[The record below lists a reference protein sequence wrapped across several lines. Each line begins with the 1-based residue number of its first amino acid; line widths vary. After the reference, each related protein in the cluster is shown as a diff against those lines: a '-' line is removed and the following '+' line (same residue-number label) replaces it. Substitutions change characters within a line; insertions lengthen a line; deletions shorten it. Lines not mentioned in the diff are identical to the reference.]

1 MAKEQEE
8 LLEEET
14 EEIKDAVEDEE
25 QKEPTEEEEVEETTK
40 TETPKAKVSS
50 AFFDTIKAYLDNYA
64 SQDSAFNERYNNPDK
79 NINDCCNYILN
90 QVQKSGCNGFADE
103 EIYKMARDYY
113 VDDISKDDCKAVSGS
128 VVVNHQV
135 ELTEE
140 EKEKAR
146 IEAIKRFE
154 EECLQEERRKR
165 DAEAKAQAKAE
176 AKEQEKI
183 RKAEEKKK
191 LEEEKKAQ
199 EIEKAKANGGGE
211 QMSLFD
217 I

>member
-1 MAKEQEE
+1 MAKEKEE

-25 QKEPTEEEEVEETTK
+25 EKEPSEEENVASEEVK

-50 AFFDTIKAYLDNYA
+50 AFFDTIKAYLDNY
-64 SQDSAFNERYNNPDK
+64 SNEDEAFKERYINPDK

-90 QVQKSGCNGFADE
+90 QVQKSGCNGFTDE

-113 VDDISKDDCKAVSGS
+113 VDDISKDDCKAISGS

-154 EECLQEERRKR
+154 QECLEEERKKR
-165 DAEAKAQAKAE
+165 EALAKAQAKAE

-183 RKAEEKKK
+183 RKAEEKK
-191 LEEEKKAQ
+191 AQ
-199 EIEKAKANGGGE
+199 EIEDAKKKGAAE
-211 QMSLFD
+211 QLSLFD
-217 I
+217 D